1 MRNVRAFVERS
12 GNSSLRGYFGSDAVD
27 FDPPSLSL
35 RQNIRKDLAKRV
47 YDLASGATGDDEE
60 DEIRDLMAG
69 AVNSYE
75 LIRMMQAIGGWPG
88 LDDELPESH
97 LDDIA
102 QRLMRVL
109 DQRDYA
115 PHRLGRR
122 HLTVLDYDAPPTLDQ
137 CFRHFLLAW
146 PAPFRGDEIDLI
158 LADKQRLLKD
168 VTRAALRE
176 RVVMAGAATIDPA
189 TVTQYAG
196 AGLHRGGELVALMHE
211 TRYTLRICSALA
223 RLDYFPL
230 YDVIL
235 DMARPL
241 PVTTAQRIACRDT
254 CVRLQP
260 EFAAA
265 ARLVALAGS
274 GEAKA
279 TVNRFTNALQAAID
293 NFPAAPNPGILNAVA
308 AALNGVAGSIAD
320 LVTLV
325 SNLPEALLGEISVA
339 SILGTDEDDKARLI
353 ASELHALSLLGQA
366 PFRVKTAM
374 INALLSGSTDDDD
387 EIAII
392 RILEESRAL
401 CQAEVYQLSA
411 AATWESLYS
420 CVDGDEYDILESV
433 LDEPA

>member
-1 MRNVRAFVERS
+1 
-12 GNSSLRGYFGSDAVD
+12 
-27 FDPPSLSL
+27 
-35 RQNIRKDLAKRV
+35 
-47 YDLASGATGDDEE
+47 
-60 DEIRDLMAG
+60 MAG
-69 AVNSYE
+69 ADNSYE

-97 LDDIA
+97 LDDVA
-102 QRLMRVL
+102 QGLVRVL

-115 PHRLGRR
+115 PYRLGRR
-122 HLTVLDYDAPPTLDQ
+122 HLAVLDYNAPPTLDQ
-137 CFRHFLLAW
+137 CFRNFLLAW

-176 RVVMAGAATIDPA
+176 RVVMAGAAAIDPA

-241 PVTTAQRIACRDT
+241 PMTNAQRIACRDT

-293 NFPAAPNPGILNAVA
+293 NFPAAAPNPGILNAIA
-308 AALNGVAGSIAD
+308 AALGGVAGSITD

-325 SNLPEALLGEISVA
+325 SNLPEALLGEITVA
-339 SILGTDEDDKARLI
+339 SILGTDDDDKARLI

-366 PFRVKTAM
+366 PFRIKTAM

-401 CQAEVYQLSA
+401 CQAEVYQLST
-411 AATWESLYS
+411 AATWESLWS
-420 CVDGDEYDILESV
+420 SVDGDEYDILEGV
-433 LDEPA
+433 LDAPV